1 MYHNTMFRPNGTI
14 GHGKSER
21 AETLRQR
28 PSPIS
33 DVWYYANQG
42 GHVGPFSLQ
51 QLKQTLATMSDS
63 ADVLVWC
70 DKFPDWKRAHEVPEL
85 WADFAPAKNSFQRKR
100 KWWVFILA
108 LPLLGATNRMG
119 REEMGRLSRGR
130 RIDREVR
137 RWLKADPPEII
148 VSVGRAIRANLLF
161 VAVTAVC
168 VVYGIYD
175 GLLLNTPLSGLIA
188 GILSAG
194 IINLAMLTARKYCV
208 KKPTPL
214 LIWIG
219 NIGYWL
225 GGALASYGIFLMV
238 HRFTHVGVSEGF
250 KALGGLLPSVIF
262 YPAVGWSIR
271 YMLGGPARE
280 ARTRDKEPYRKRKG
294 GSS

>member
-1 MYHNTMFRPNGTI
+1 VYHNTMFRPNGTI
-14 GHGKSER
+14 GHEKSER
-21 AETLRQR
+21 AEALRQR

-51 QLKQTLATMSDS
+51 QLKQSLATMPDS

-70 DKFPDWKRAHEVPEL
+70 DKFPDWKSAREVPEL
-85 WADFAPAKNSFQRKR
+85 SPDCAPTSPSQIQRILLKFQGKSPFQRKP
-100 KWWVFILA
+100 KWWLFILA
-108 LPLLGATNRMG
+108 LPLLGAAVNRMG
-119 REEMGRLSRGR
+119 REEMGQLSRDR

-137 RWLKADPPEII
+137 RWLSEDPPEII
-148 VSVGRAIRANLLF
+148 ISIGRAVKANLLF

-168 VVYGIYD
+168 IGYGIYD

-194 IINLAMLTARKYCV
+194 IVNLAMLTARKYRV

-219 NIGYWL
+219 NIAYWL
-225 GGALASYGIFLMV
+225 GWALASYGIFLMV
-238 HRFTHVGVSEGF
+238 YRLSHVGLS
-250 KALGGLLPSVIF
+250 GGLSAAGSVLPSVIF
-262 YPAVGWSIR
+262 YPTIGWCIR
-271 YMLGGPARE
+271 YMLGQQ
-280 ARTRDKEPYRKRKG
+280 
-294 GSS
+294 